1 MIPLLGEEFILE
13 VIMLFIYPFS
23 RIPVPIFSRCMRG
36 HVASCCRKE
45 GSMQKTKKKK
55 GWEKPKAN
63 EINKGDRDV
72 RSLSY
77 RMVMSFRICEDQ
89 EGFEE
94 RFINEFIGNI

>member
-1 MIPLLGEEFILE
+1 MIPLLGVEIILE

-45 GSMQKTKKKK
+45 GSMQKTKNKK

-77 RMVMSFRICEDQ
+77 RMVMSFRICSQFSTLHVYLRDTAL
-89 EGFEE
+89 
-94 RFINEFIGNI
+94 